1 MEFSFKIISWY
12 LEFKRDLP
20 WRNTTNPYNIWLSEV
35 ILQQTQVKQGLPYY
49 EKFIKCFPTVES
61 LANADEEQVLKLW
74 QGLGYYSRARNLH
87 FAAKQIAEMGG
98 FPTNYKGILELK
110 GVGEY
115 TASAIA
121 SFAYKLPHAVVD
133 GNVFRLLSRFYG
145 IDLAIT
151 STEGK
156 KYFSNLANTLLDT
169 KRPDTHNQA
178 IMEFGAMM
186 CKPKNPNCE
195 KCPLNNECIAFSSDS
210 IESFPV
216 KIKKNESKVLY
227 FDYFFFKTK
236 GSTLVNKRTEKGIWM
251 NLFEFPLI
259 VNTEKK
265 SEKNILKDNTFQKW
279 IVNTNIEID
288 SIKEIRHILSHRII
302 YARFWEINC
311 NDNLQ
316 NHSYQTIRIKDL
328 DTLAIPR
335 LVEKYLDL
343 LN

>member
-1 MEFSFKIISWY
+1 
-12 LEFKRDLP
+12 
-20 WRNTTNPYNIWLSEV
+20 
-35 ILQQTQVKQGLPYY
+35 
-49 EKFIKCFPTVES
+49 
-61 LANADEEQVLKLW
+61 
-74 QGLGYYSRARNLH
+74 
-87 FAAKQIAEMGG
+87 MGG

-145 IDLAIT
+145 IDLAIN

-195 KCPLNNECIAFSSDS
+195 KCPLNNECIAFSSNS

-216 KIKKNESKVLY
+216 KIKKNKSKVLY

-279 IVNTNIEID
+279 IVNTNVEID

-316 NHSYQTIRIKDL
+316 NHSYQTIKIKDL

-343 LN
+343 IN